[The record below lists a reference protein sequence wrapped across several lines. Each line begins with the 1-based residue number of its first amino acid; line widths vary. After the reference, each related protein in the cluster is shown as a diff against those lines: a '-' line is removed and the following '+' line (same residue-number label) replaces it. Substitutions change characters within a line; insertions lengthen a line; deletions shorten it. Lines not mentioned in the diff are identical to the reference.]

1 MVQNQNTISADNSL
15 DPETL
20 RTLGAIYDLAVAKF
34 HAKGQQPDAVCET
47 IAARIMDSAMRGER
61 DLLKLCQEALR
72 GITRPN

>member
-1 MVQNQNTISADNSL
+1 MVQGLKIISDDNSF

-20 RTLGAIYDLAVAKF
+20 RTLGAVYDLAVAKF

-47 IAARIMDSAMRGER
+47 IAARIIDSAMRGER

-72 GITRPN
+72 GVTPPN

>member
-1 MVQNQNTISADNSL
+1 MVQGLQITSGDNSF

-20 RTLGAIYDLAVAKF
+20 RTLGAVYDLAVAKF
-34 HAKGQQPDAVCET
+34 HAEGQQPDTVCEA

-72 GITRPN
+72 GIAMPN